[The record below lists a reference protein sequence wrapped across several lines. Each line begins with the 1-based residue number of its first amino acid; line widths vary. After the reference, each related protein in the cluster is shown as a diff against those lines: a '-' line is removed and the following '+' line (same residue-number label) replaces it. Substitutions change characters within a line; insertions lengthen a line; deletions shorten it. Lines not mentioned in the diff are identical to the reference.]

1 MNCIQLQVDLSI
13 LDLTA
18 PTDFREPSMKS
29 VQVYNKSAIYAR
41 TARDHHQRYR
51 TQARAGSGSHFAGND
66 GRVFMNRPWE

>member
-1 MNCIQLQVDLSI
+1 MACIQLQVDLSI

-18 PTDFREPSMKS
+18 PTDFREPSMNP

-41 TARDHHQRYR
+41 TARDHHR
-51 TQARAGSGSHFAGND
+51 ARAGSYFSGND